1 VRGQQRQDRVF
12 VLDERVFAT
21 RHGVEQHTQRRHA
34 RTVATRE
41 TAAVQ
46 TDLALVQ
53 RLGAANHG
61 LAVVAVTRP
70 DATVHASLVNAG
82 VLDHPTRGEPV
93 VGLVASGGTKK
104 LAYIRRSGRCALTFQ
119 HNWEWV
125 TVEGPADIIGPD
137 DAFDGFD
144 AGGVPRLLRDVF
156 VAAGGTHDDWDEYD
170 RVMAADRRAA
180 VLVTPARV
188 TTNG

>member
-1 VRGQQRQDRVF
+1 
-12 VLDERVFAT
+12 
-21 RHGVEQHTQRRHA
+21 
-34 RTVATRE
+34 
-41 TAAVQ
+41 
-46 TDLALVQ
+46 
-53 RLGAANHG
+53 
-61 LAVVAVTRP
+61 
-70 DATVHASLVNAG
+70 
-82 VLDHPTRGEPV
+82 
-93 VGLVASGGTKK
+93 
-104 LAYIRRSGRCALTFQ
+104 LTFQ

-144 AGGVPRLLRDVF
+144 ASGVPQLLRDVF
-156 VAAGGTHDDWDEYD
+156 VAAGGTHDDWEEYD